1 MVYAKKEADIKDFG
15 RVLYS
20 DAPFDEALSAIES
33 KDGKIITLNQLA
45 YARMQK
51 NSNHSLSQNG
61 SYVKEGI
68 LYAPNVEHKRI
79 LLRDS
84 LVLKNPVVAT
94 SVHRSGEEYL
104 LGKDFNVNEF
114 LEKLSKG
121 NYLLLDNTNPVPTNR
136 FGEDER
142 MVWAFGKIA
151 QEYGLFLKDAG
162 ISQTGFYTDGNEHIK
177 SQGQPY
183 ANQLWLRRL
192 GSDSVISGSGR
203 ILNSNSRVRG
213 VQSIGEADAS
223 KKNVVQTYTS
233 RQVQNM
239 VNKTLQNVGISGSIK
254 KTIVL
259 DLEKR
264 LK

>member
-20 DAPFDEALSAIES
+20 DAPFDEALTAIES

-51 NSNHSLSQNG
+51 NSGHSLSQNG
-61 SYVKEGI
+61 SYVKEGS
-68 LYAPNVEHKRI
+68 LYVPNVEHKKI

-84 LVLKNPVVAT
+84 LVLKNPTAAT
-94 SVHRSGEEYL
+94 SAHRAGKEYL

-121 NYLLLDNTNPVPTNR
+121 DYLLLDNTNPVPTNR

-151 QEYGLFLKDAG
+151 QDYGLFLKDAG
-162 ISQTGFYTDGNEHIK
+162 VSQTGFYMDGNDHIN

-183 ANQLWLRRL
+183 ANQLWLHRL
-192 GSDSVISGSGR
+192 VNDSYISGYGR
-203 ILNSNSRVRG
+203 DLYYYSRVRG
-213 VQSIGEADAS
+213 VQSIGEADAP
-223 KKNVVQTYTS
+223 KKNVVETYTS
-233 RQVQNM
+233 RQVQSM
-239 VNKTLQNVGISGSIK
+239 VNKTLQNVGISGTVK
-254 KTIVL
+254 KTIIS